1 MNESLGQN
9 IWEQFERDSTDNEN
23 ERRMEVNLDDS
34 LELMKEEEKLNKT
47 GEFNIVQLTNGE
59 SH

>member
-9 IWEQFERDSTDNEN
+9 IWEQFERDSTDNDN
-23 ERRMEVNLDDS
+23 EKRMEVNLDDS